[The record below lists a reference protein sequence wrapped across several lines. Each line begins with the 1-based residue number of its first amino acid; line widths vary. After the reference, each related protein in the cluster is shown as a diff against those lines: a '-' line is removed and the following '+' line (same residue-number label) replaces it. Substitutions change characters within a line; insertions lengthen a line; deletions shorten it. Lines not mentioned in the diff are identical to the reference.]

1 MLSSQNILPTKYKY
15 LFGLITLVFIAL
27 ICVAFNGNGNED
39 FDSAKREVLL
49 RSIGHELLLHSGD
62 STSRVLPVKKIAE
75 NEYEIQFEKNFSF
88 QPELLVQTVGNY
100 LAKDPLT
107 TDYVVRVLNS
117 GNAKVVYGYTISK
130 SKKDNNV
137 PCVGRIQPKANYSI
151 NIKFKPSNISV
162 AQNKYILGGLP
173 LLVVVG
179 FVFFKSVK
187 SRKPLS
193 DEESDLIAL
202 GKILFDVKNRKLMI
216 DDKIIE
222 LTGTELR
229 LLHIFSL
236 SPNKTIE
243 RSRLQKEIWED
254 EGVIVGRSL
263 DMFISKLRKK
273 LEVDPNVN
281 IVVVRSKGYKLE
293 ISA

>member
-1 MLSSQNILPTKYKY
+1 MLSSQNILPKKYKY
-15 LFGLITLVFIAL
+15 LFGLITVVFIAL
-27 ICVAFNGNGNED
+27 ICVAFNGNDNED

-75 NEYEIQFEKNFSF
+75 NEYEIQFEKNLSF
-88 QPELLVQTVGNY
+88 QPEVLVTTVGNY
-100 LAKDPLT
+100 LAKDPFA
-107 TDYVVRVLNS
+107 TDYVVNVLNS
-117 GNAKVVYGYTISK
+117 DNSKVVYGYTISK

-151 NIKFKPSNISV
+151 NIKFKPSGIPAMENG
-162 AQNKYILGGLP
+162 YLLGGLP
-173 LLVVVG
+173 FIAVVG
-179 FVFFKSVK
+179 FVFFRSVK

-216 DDKIIE
+216 NDKIIE

-273 LEVDPNVN
+273 LEVDSNVN

-293 ISA
+293 ISV